1 MVPYDL
7 KSDFHGD
14 MSTLHERAITQWRDF
29 VATTVFADYQKT
41 SRLSHNYRDG
51 EIPPS
56 CFFFLRGS
64 IDPYIVPS
72 QPSWSLMQALLL
84 LASYLHSVDTPSNP
98 SRLQNP
104 TIAVTTLGSFTTSL
118 VEALATNHQ
127 TSAGQHDPRAKV
139 WDLRFLRWLLTLWSK
154 NWDGLS
160 ELDQLIEKL
169 QVRSPPETSD
179 IDVSLPQTTQAS
191 SASQKPPH
199 DDAAVIEQHLLRA
212 QILLAPLLPPLTP
225 KVPAPP
231 NKSSTKDTRTESLL
245 QFGVPA
251 IEQTAQPVMDL
262 AKPGPRFGSLL
273 VGVTV
278 PR

>member
-14 MSTLHERAITQWRDF
+14 MSTLRGRTVAQWREY
-29 VATTVFADYQKT
+29 VVTAVLADYQKT
-41 SRLSHNYRDG
+41 SRLSHDHSDG

-56 CFFFLRGS
+56 WLCFFRSS
-64 IDPYIVPS
+64 IESYIAPS
-72 QPSWSLMQALLL
+72 QPSWSLVQALLL
-84 LASYLHSVDTPSNP
+84 LASHLHSVDTPSNP

-118 VEALATNHQ
+118 VEALATSHQ
-127 TSAGQHDPRAKV
+127 TSGGQHDSREKV

-169 QVRSPPETSD
+169 QVRSPPMTYD
-179 IDVSLPQTTQAS
+179 IDISLPQNTQLS

-199 DDAAVIEQHLLRA
+199 DDVAVIEQHLLRT
-212 QILLAPLLPPLTP
+212 QILLAPLLPPLAP
-225 KVPAPP
+225 KTPAPP

-273 VGVTV
+273 VGSTV

>member
-1 MVPYDL
+1 MTAVL
-7 KSDFHGD
+7 
-14 MSTLHERAITQWRDF
+14 
-29 VATTVFADYQKT
+29 ADYQKT
-41 SRLSHNYRDG
+41 SRLSHNHSDG
-51 EIPPS
+51 EITPGFA
-56 CFFFLRGS
+56 FFRRS
-64 IDPYIVPS
+64 IDIYIAPS

-104 TIAVTTLGSFTTSL
+104 TIAVTTLGRFTTSL
-118 VEALATNHQ
+118 VKALATSHQ
-127 TSAGQHDPRAKV
+127 TSGGQHDSRAKV

-169 QVRSPPETSD
+169 QVRSPRKTYDLD
-179 IDVSLPQTTQAS
+179 ISLPQTTQPS

-199 DDAAVIEQHLLRA
+199 DDVAEKEQHLLRT
-212 QILLAPLLPPLTP
+212 QILLAPLLPPVAP
-225 KVPAPP
+225 KTPAPP

-251 IEQTAQPVMDL
+251 VEQTAQPVMNL

-273 VGVTV
+273 VGSTV

>member
-1 MVPYDL
+1 
-7 KSDFHGD
+7 
-14 MSTLHERAITQWRDF
+14 
-29 VATTVFADYQKT
+29 
-41 SRLSHNYRDG
+41 
-51 EIPPS
+51 
-56 CFFFLRGS
+56 
-64 IDPYIVPS
+64 
-72 QPSWSLMQALLL
+72 MQALLL
-84 LASYLHSVDTPSNP
+84 LASHLHSVDTPSNP

-104 TIAVTTLGSFTTSL
+104 TIAVTTLRNFTTSL
-118 VEALATNHQ
+118 VDALATSHQ
-127 TSAGQHDPRAKV
+127 TSGGQHDTRAKV

-169 QVRSPPETSD
+169 QVRSLPRTYD
-179 IDVSLPQTTQAS
+179 IDISLPHTTQPS
-191 SASQKPPH
+191 SASQKSPH
-199 DDAAVIEQHLLRA
+199 DDVAVIEQHLLRT
-212 QILLAPLLPPLTP
+212 QILLAPLLPPLAA
-225 KVPAPP
+225 KMPAPP

-273 VGVTV
+273 VGSTV